1 MRRATLFA
9 GRLKRLREKMTE
21 YRLDAFL
28 VSTKANKYYL
38 SGFTGTDGQ
47 LLLSKHRNFVIA
59 DGRYFEQLKQQSPSF
74 EIIDSHMNSTKTSIE
89 LINEYGF
96 KRIGIE
102 ANDLTVANFLKFAK
116 HKIEVVPT
124 ENFVEAFRMVKD
136 KFEKEKIQK
145 ACNITDRTFEHI
157 LNYIKP
163 GMSEKEVANEINHF
177 GLSCG
182 ASSPAFET
190 IVASGV
196 RSALPHGHA
205 SDKIIKNN
213 ELVILDFGFMYDYYF
228 SDITRTIAIGNISEE
243 LRRIYNITLEAQ
255 CLAINKCDAGM
266 RMCDIDQIARDDI
279 SRNGYGDSFLH
290 GTGHSIGLSV
300 HEYPLVN
307 NESMELI
314 KNNMIFTVEPGIY
327 IEDKGGVRI
336 EDDVWIDNMGY
347 PQLLSKAP
355 KELIFL

>member
-1 MRRATLFA
+1 MIAA
-9 GRLKRLREKMTE
+9 RLKRLLEKMTE

-74 EIIDSHMNSTKTSIE
+74 EIIDSHMNCTEASIK
-89 LINEYGF
+89 LIHENGF

-102 ANDLTVANFLKFAK
+102 ANDLTVAEFLKFSK
-116 HKIEVVPT
+116 HTIEVVPT
-124 ENFVEAFRMVKD
+124 ENFVEYFRMTKD
-136 KFEKEKIQK
+136 KFEKEKILK
-145 ACNITDRTFEHI
+145 ACSITDKTFEYI
-157 LNYIKP
+157 LDYIKP
-163 GMSEKEVANEINHF
+163 GMSEREVANEINRF

-228 SDITRTIAIGNISEE
+228 SDITRTIAIGNVSEE
-243 LRRIYNITLEAQ
+243 LKRIYKITLEAQ
-255 CLAINKCDAGM
+255 RLAISKCDVGI
-266 RMCDIDQIARDDI
+266 RMHDIDQTARDII
-279 SRNGYGDSFLH
+279 SENGYGESFLH

-307 NESMELI
+307 NESMELL

-327 IEDKGGVRI
+327 IEGKGGVRI
-336 EDDVWIDNMGY
+336 EDDVWIDNMGH

-355 KELIFL
+355 KELIIL